1 MKISLCAI
9 SILFLQTIS
18 TTQSETK
25 HGPSAYRKSVD
36 INIPSDNASDKYLR
50 IAFGSC
56 YGIWDFKSNIFETI
70 VKDKPDVWIWLGDVA
85 YVDADDFVSLVTFDD
100 VGTSAKHIEY
110 KFSTTKEG
118 AAGYPDLMKQTR
130 IIGVWDDHDFGINDG
145 GREFKL
151 KDQNRDLWLDFID
164 EPKDS

>member
-1 MKISLCAI
+1 MKILLSAI
-9 SILFLQTIS
+9 SFLFLQTIS
-18 TTQSETK
+18 ANQSGDK
-25 HGPSAYRKSVD
+25 YGPSAYRKSVN
-36 INIPSDNASDKYLR
+36 INIPSDSANDKYLR

-85 YVDADDFVSLVTFDD
+85 YVDAEDLISLVTFDD
-100 VGTSAKHIEY
+100 AGTSAKHIEY

-118 AAGYPDLMKQTR
+118 AAGYQDLMKQTR

-151 KDQNRDLWLDFID
+151 RD
-164 EPKDS
+164 

>member
-1 MKISLCAI
+1 M
-9 SILFLQTIS
+9 
-18 TTQSETK
+18 
-25 HGPSAYRKSVD
+25 
-36 INIPSDNASDKYLR
+36 
-50 IAFGSC
+50 
-56 YGIWDFKSNIFETI
+56 
-70 VKDKPDVWIWLGDVA
+70 
-85 YVDADDFVSLVTFDD
+85 TFDD